1 MDVIHSMD
9 VPPLISVLPFI
20 LLLLAIAFLPLI
32 KGYWWESHKNK
43 AQVIGIFSLPILLYL
58 LFKDP
63 FQLVHAFEEYIA
75 FILLLGS
82 LYTISGGIALVG
94 EIIPTPAAT
103 TLLLGLGMV
112 LANLIGTTGASMLL
126 IRPLLKI
133 MTTRKTVHH
142 TVIFFIFL
150 VSNIGGCLTPLGDPP
165 LFLGYLNG
173 VPFTWT
179 FKLWKPWLLLGSGLL
194 TLHFVLDYLIW
205 KKENPFNMSRILE
218 GNWKSPGVKLHLE
231 GKINFVFLF
240 GVVLSVAFLGSPYRE
255 IFMIGMGIL
264 SILATP
270 DELRARNSFTYDPIY
285 EVAILFLGIFI
296 TMQPALLILRTQGQT
311 LGITEPWQFFWISGT
326 LSSFLDNAPT
336 YLTFFNLAKS
346 LGTSGS
352 IPGIPEERILE
363 AISLGSVFMGAN
375 TYIGNGP
382 NFMVK
387 SVAEATGVKM
397 PTFFGYMLWSMGI
410 LIPSFLITSYLFFD

>member
-1 MDVIHSMD
+1 MDARHLTDI
-9 VPPLISVLPFI
+9 PPLISVLPFI
-20 LLLLAIAFLPLI
+20 LLLLAIACLPLI

-43 AQVIGIFSLPILLYL
+43 ARVILIFSLPILLYFFL
-58 LFKDP
+58 KDP
-63 FQLVHAFEEYIA
+63 FHLVHVFEEYTA
-75 FILLLGS
+75 FIILLGS

-94 EIIPTPAAT
+94 EVVPTPVAT
-103 TLLLGLGMV
+103 TMFLGLGMV
-112 LANLIGTTGASMLL
+112 LANFIGTTGASMLL

-133 MTTRKTVHH
+133 MSTRKTIHH

-173 VPFTWT
+173 VPFIWT
-179 FKLWKPWLLLGSGLL
+179 FKLWKPWSLLGSGLL
-194 TLHFVLDYLIW
+194 TLHLILDYWIW
-205 KKENPFNMSRILE
+205 KKENPFRISQMVETNL
-218 GNWKSPGVKLHLE
+218 KSPAVKLHLE
-231 GKINFVFLF
+231 GKINFVFLL

-255 IFMIGMGIL
+255 VFMVLMGVL
-264 SILATP
+264 SLWVTP
-270 DELRARNSFTYDPIY
+270 DELRARNNFTYDPIY

-296 TMQPALLILRTQGQT
+296 TMQPALLILRTKGQT

-346 LGTSGS
+346 LGTSGP

-363 AISLGSVFMGAN
+363 AISLGAVFMGAN

-387 SVAEATGVKM
+387 SVAEAAGVKM
-397 PTFFGYMLWSMGI
+397 PTFFGYMLWSLGI
-410 LIPSFLITSYLFFD
+410 LMPSFLMISYLFF